1 MKLHKWSDTLAMSKL
16 SSERRSRI
24 RTEVAR
30 ELLEMN
36 LEESSEAVGARQADV
51 ATKRERS

>member
-1 MKLHKWSDTLAMSKL
+1 MKLHKWSDTLAKSKL
-16 SSERRSRI
+16 STERRSRI